1 MAPRAAPRR
10 PAPLD
15 EERIVDA
22 AFAIL
27 DAEGLERLTIRR
39 IAGRLR
45 VQNPAL
51 YWHFESKQGIVD
63 RMAERMLVEMAS
75 SARASKPAGWR
86 AVLEAAAR
94 SFRRVM
100 RGHRDGAR
108 VIAAADLSRSPM
120 TDSMAETLELL
131 VAAGLL
137 ERDALIG
144 VIAVFDYTMGATFEE
159 QEDPRRS
166 PATARSP
173 GRAPAAGGE
182 TAASALLARAIGSLG
197 GDGDAVFEGG
207 LELLLDGLG
216 ARLGRP
222 RPRRSPRSPGDPRP
236 ARRPRSSSTIGG
248 SRRRRRP
255 AVRSSAADELAV
267 RVRRRAAGRRRARR
281 S

>member
-1 MAPRAAPRR
+1 MAPHAARRR

-27 DAEGLERLTIRR
+27 DAKGFERLTIRR
-39 IAGRLR
+39 IAERLR

-63 RMAERMLVEMAS
+63 RMAERMLVEMTS
-75 SARASKPAGWR
+75 SARASNPTGWR
-86 AVLEAAAR
+86 ALLEAAAR

-108 VIAAADLSRSPM
+108 VVAAADLSRSPM
-120 TDSMAETLELL
+120 TASMGETLELL
-131 VAAGLL
+131 VAAGFP
-137 ERDALIG
+137 ERAALIG

-159 QEDPRRS
+159 QEDPRPSRAAGRS
-166 PATARSP
+166 RDP
-173 GRAPAAGGE
+173 APAAGGE

-216 ARLGRP
+216 VRLGRP
-222 RPRRSPRSPGDPRP
+222 RPRRSSRSAGDPRP
-236 ARRPRSSSTIGG
+236 PRRPRSSSSSSSSS
-248 SRRRRRP
+248 SRRR
-255 AVRSSAADELAV
+255 
-267 RVRRRAAGRRRARR
+267 GRR